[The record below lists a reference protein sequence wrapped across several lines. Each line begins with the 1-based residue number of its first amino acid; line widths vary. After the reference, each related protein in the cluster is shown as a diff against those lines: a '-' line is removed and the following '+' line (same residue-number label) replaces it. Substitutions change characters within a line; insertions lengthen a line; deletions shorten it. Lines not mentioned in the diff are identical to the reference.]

1 VTSIAQRS
9 DIVLRILFFSLIV
22 STTLAVPAFGA
33 TTKVDGLNVHFTVH
47 GSGPTIMFIHGWTCD
62 ESSWAYQVPAFSKD
76 YRAVTLDLPGHGKSS
91 SPAEKDFSMDLFANA
106 VEAVRQAV
114 HADRIVLVGH
124 SMGVVVIR
132 QYALEHPEHV
142 AGLVGADGPLDIRSF
157 ASRPGGQPPLTLE
170 QRGKMIDG
178 MFVPQT
184 PESLR
189 TKIKTM
195 MLATPA
201 TTASGASAAMFDTRI
216 QSTQIITVPALT
228 IYAGTAL
235 FPQSQSTKEMLP
247 NWEGTQI
254 AGTGHFV
261 MMEKPEEFNRLLRA
275 FLTDRVQFH

>member
-1 VTSIAQRS
+1 
-9 DIVLRILFFSLIV
+9 
-22 STTLAVPAFGA
+22 
-33 TTKVDGLNVHFTVH
+33 
-47 GSGPTIMFIHGWTCD
+47 
-62 ESSWAYQVPAFSKD
+62 
-76 YRAVTLDLPGHGKSS
+76 
-91 SPAEKDFSMDLFANA
+91 MDLFANA
-106 VEAVRQAV
+106 VEAVRQTV
-114 HADRIVLVGH
+114 HADRVVLVGH

-157 ASRPGGQPPLTLE
+157 ASRQGGQPPITLE

-184 PESLR
+184 SETLR
-189 TKIKTM
+189 TKIKAM

-201 TTASGASAAMFDTRI
+201 TTASGARTAMFDPRI
-216 QSTQIITVPALT
+216 QSTQIITAPALT
-228 IYAGTAL
+228 IYAGTSL
-235 FPQSQSTKEMLP
+235 LPQNQSTKEVLP

-275 FLTDRVQFH
+275 FLNDRAKFQ